1 MSNPVIAGFE
11 LLEKLGEGGAGAV
24 FKARQLSLGRMV
36 AIKVLPSHLADDA
49 QHIERFKKEAQTA
62 AQLKHPG
69 IVQVY
74 EAGQDGRTS
83 FIAMEFVNGYSVGDW
98 IERSGAL
105 APQDVVAVGVNVAKA
120 LDYAWQK
127 ARLIHLDIKPD
138 NLLIDEDG
146 TVKVADLGLAL
157 MLERE
162 PAPGQQEEL
171 HCTPNFAP
179 PELIRGTPPPDCRA
193 DIYSLGAAMYHMATG
208 QIPFDGQTGNTVL
221 ECQLSGHLDDPHKL
235 NPAVPPALSLLLRKM
250 MARDPEMR
258 YPDWAA
264 VTADMERVAAG
275 GLPFAPIPE
284 HVDSTIRYLALP
296 ADASQTGLSHKPGE
310 NRRVVVRHA
319 ELQQHQA
326 ATTVTKPGKGP
337 SMAGPLVL
345 LCIIAAGGFGVWKL
359 IDVKRAAAE
368 EQRKQ
373 SESLQKLTDAFQAA
387 QKFAADNPEDLG
399 GITQRLDAVA
409 RQANAIGGSSLA
421 ETCKQQ
427 IDSARITHDRRRDQV
442 FYDLRDQATVFVAK
456 REFDKAIAVYKDYRG
471 PFANATRDLRDRE
484 VKALQKLMDD
494 TPRNPPPLQP
504 GPLPPAAGLNLDT
517 LFAALPKEAAPLRAA
532 YDTALQGGDAKAAR
546 EKLAAGLE
554 MLKRELTKQGRID
567 EAIQVRDAQAR
578 IQESN

>member
-275 GLPFAPIPE
+275 GLPFA
-284 HVDSTIRYLALP
+284 
-296 ADASQTGLSHKPGE
+296 
-310 NRRVVVRHA
+310 
-319 ELQQHQA
+319 
-326 ATTVTKPGKGP
+326 
-337 SMAGPLVL
+337 
-345 LCIIAAGGFGVWKL
+345 
-359 IDVKRAAAE
+359 
-368 EQRKQ
+368 
-373 SESLQKLTDAFQAA
+373 
-387 QKFAADNPEDLG
+387 
-399 GITQRLDAVA
+399 
-409 RQANAIGGSSLA
+409 
-421 ETCKQQ
+421 
-427 IDSARITHDRRRDQV
+427 
-442 FYDLRDQATVFVAK
+442 
-456 REFDKAIAVYKDYRG
+456 
-471 PFANATRDLRDRE
+471 
-484 VKALQKLMDD
+484 
-494 TPRNPPPLQP
+494 
-504 GPLPPAAGLNLDT
+504 
-517 LFAALPKEAAPLRAA
+517 
-532 YDTALQGGDAKAAR
+532 
-546 EKLAAGLE
+546 
-554 MLKRELTKQGRID
+554 
-567 EAIQVRDAQAR
+567 
-578 IQESN
+578 